1 MGLIMTFE
9 EAFQRI
15 ENLEQDMRIL
25 KMRVATMMEIQEQL
39 DEVDDRTRQFK
50 KFTQTS
56 HPDFD
61 LGA

>member
-1 MGLIMTFE
+1 MGLIMTQE
-9 EAFQRI
+9 EAIKRI
-15 ENLEQDMRIL
+15 EALEEEMRLL
-25 KMRVATMMEIQEQL
+25 KWRVSTMMEQL

>member
-1 MGLIMTFE
+1 MGLIMTQE
-9 EAFQRI
+9 EAIKRI
-15 ENLEQDMRIL
+15 EELEEEMRLL
-25 KMRVATMMEIQEQL
+25 KWRVSTMMEQF

-61 LGA
+61 LSP